1 MTYQEL
7 QKKFKTFHYR
17 DYSWRVDENNDFVID
32 FAFAAGEYEFFPQ
45 VRIKNIAGLA
55 ALATQAANKP
65 LIDSLVFNLGL
76 IESFSYWK
84 AFCSPKIVIE
94 KGTLSRSQAA
104 FWKKL
109 LLQGM
114 GQYFY
119 ENNIVDFSKKN
130 FVDFSFSKGKSV
142 PSKYFRTRNYLF
154 GLGGGKDSA
163 VGIEVF
169 KKASEDFSVLM
180 LNPIPSSL
188 EMAKIS
194 GAQDQIVIE
203 RKICPKLL
211 ELNQQGFL
219 NGHTPFSAY
228 LAFLGALCVVLGGY
242 KGFVVANENSA
253 NEESLI
259 WRGKK
264 INHQYSKSLAFEK
277 DFRRYLVENISR
289 DLEYFSIIRPLNEI
303 KCAQIFSSLGQY
315 NKIFLSC
322 NVAQRSYSGT
332 KKPTFSW
339 CGNCSKCLFAYLI
352 LYPFLGK
359 EKAVEIFGR
368 DLFENSA
375 LRGDL
380 EALSGYVKG
389 KPLECVGMRLE
400 TLAALKLS
408 LEYNRENALP
418 NQPLLKRA
426 QEILAKKKIS
436 EVRLKALFKLHK
448 NFLPKKLLAGLK
460 ALL

>member
-7 QKKFKTFHYR
+7 QKKYKTFHYR
-17 DYSWRVDENNDFVID
+17 DYSWHVDKNNDFVVD
-32 FAFAAGEYEFFPQ
+32 FTFAAGEYEFFPQ
-45 VRIKNIAGLA
+45 VRIKNIVGLET
-55 ALATQAANKP
+55 LVTQAVNKP
-65 LIDSLVFNLGL
+65 IIDVLVFNLGL

-84 AFCSPKIVIE
+84 AFCSPKIIIE
-94 KGTLSRSQAA
+94 KGIMSRSQVI

-109 LLQGM
+109 LLRGM

-119 ENNIVDFSKKN
+119 ENNIADFSKKK
-130 FVDFSFSKGKSV
+130 FVEFSFRQAKFLPGKYL
-142 PSKYFRTRNYLF
+142 KTRGYLF

-163 VGIEVF
+163 VGIEVL
-169 KKASEDFSVLM
+169 KKASENFSALM

-194 GAQDQIVIE
+194 GSQEQIVIE
-203 RKICPKLL
+203 RKISPRLL

-228 LAFLGALCVVLGGY
+228 LAFLGVLCAVLGGY

-264 INHQYSKSLAFEK
+264 VNHQYSKSLEFEK
-277 DFRRYLVENISR
+277 DFRRYLAENISR

-303 KCAQIFSSLGQY
+303 KCAEIFSKLVQY
-315 NKIFLSC
+315 HKVFLSC

-332 KKPTFSW
+332 KKPTLHW

-352 LYPFLGK
+352 LYPFLGQA
-359 EKAVEIFGR
+359 KAVEIFGR
-368 DLFENSA
+368 DLFENSS
-375 LRGDL
+375 LIGDL
-380 EALSGYVKG
+380 DALSGFIKS

-408 LEYNRENALP
+408 LQYNQRHAVP
-418 NQPLLKRA
+418 NQLLLRHA
-426 QEILAKKKIS
+426 QEILAKKNIS
-436 EVRLKALFKLHK
+436 KVQFNALFKLQK
-448 NFLPKKLLAGLK
+448 NFLPKKLLTALK

>member
-1 MTYQEL
+1 MTYHEL
-7 QKKFKTFHYR
+7 QKKFPTFHYR
-17 DYSWRVDENNDFVID
+17 DYSWQVDENNDFVVD
-32 FAFAAGEYEFFPQ
+32 FAFVAGEHEFFPR
-45 VRIKNIAGLA
+45 VRIKNIVGLEA
-55 ALATQAANKP
+55 WVTQAANKP
-65 LIDSLVFNLGL
+65 IIDTLVFNLGL
-76 IESFSYWK
+76 IELFSYWK
-84 AFCSPKIVIE
+84 AFCSPKIIIE
-94 KGTLSRSQAA
+94 KGTLSQKQAV

-130 FVDFSFSKGKSV
+130 FVDFSFSKAKSV
-142 PSKYFRTRNYLF
+142 PTKHFKTRDYLF

-169 KKASEDFSVLM
+169 KKASENFSVLM

-194 GAQDQIVIE
+194 GAQDQVIIE

-228 LAFLGALCVVLGGY
+228 LAFLGTLCAILGGY

-259 WRGKK
+259 WQEKK

-277 DFRRYLVENISR
+277 DFRRYLSENISR

-303 KCAQIFSSLGQY
+303 KCAQIFSSLTQY
-315 NKIFLSC
+315 HKIFLSC

-359 EKAVEIFGR
+359 EKAIEIFGS

-375 LRGDL
+375 LIGDL
-380 EALSGYVKG
+380 EALSGYTQG

-400 TLAALKLS
+400 TLAALKFG
-408 LEYNRENALP
+408 LEYNRQNALP
-418 NQPLLKRA
+418 DQVLLKRA
-426 QEILAKKKIS
+426 REILAKKKIS
-436 EVRLKALFKLHK
+436 KTQLKALFKLQK

-460 ALL
+460 TLL